1 MTFWDS
7 TSQINAMVTR
17 LNPENC
23 DEVENHDRV
32 KNRNEEENHDKL
44 NPKKL

>member
-1 MTFWDS
+1 M
-7 TSQINAMVTR
+7 TR

-32 KNRNEEENHDKL
+32 KNRDKEENHDKL